1 MQNVILGTAS
11 GYPLTVLDRFCGTA
25 RRAGHKGRIL
35 LWTDEATMAHAAK
48 LRRSHD
54 VELRVCPT
62 HPYHVQTARYLAYED
77 FLNEAHAE
85 LDRVL
90 LCDVRDV
97 VFRSDPFAHP
107 HALLHPLCAFLE
119 DTTIGDS
126 IFNKAWVQ
134 QAFGD
139 AAFLAIAHEPV
150 SCSGTTLGT
159 VDAMRLYLAAMN
171 AYAKAL
177 HGKGQPITVG
187 LDQGIHNVI
196 LHRDRLLA
204 SERVLSSNQDG
215 LVFTMGYARHE
226 RGANGWPQPI
236 GGTPACIAHQFDRMN
251 CADVKQFGTTLGC
264 DVSDLVTKRTPIR
277 EGTRLQAWV
286 SIEDGAGVPLARLTE
301 TASATLVAQR
311 KELGDS
317 VVDALSRHHLGD
329 TILLDLPELPPAM
342 RRLGGD
348 VLIPRSAFTNSTQPS
363 IGSLLALRDQAFAV
377 RRLVVT
383 SVNAGEVHAQPDL
396 APRKSGF
403 RLTLKVASA
412 T

>member
-25 RRAGHKGRIL
+25 RRAGHKGRIV
-35 LWTDEATMAHAAK
+35 LWTDEATMAHAAQ
-48 LRRSHD
+48 LRRRHD
-54 VELRVCPT
+54 VELLACPAY
-62 HPYHVQTARYLAYED
+62 PYHVQTARYLAYEE
-77 FLNEAHAE
+77 FLSQSPTE

-97 VFRSDPFAHP
+97 VFRTDPFAHP
-107 HALLHPLCAFLE
+107 QALLHPFCAFLE
-119 DTTIGDS
+119 ETTIGDS

-159 VDAMRLYLAAMN
+159 VDAMQLYLAKLN
-171 AYAKAL
+171 AIAKGL
-177 HGKGQPITVG
+177 HAKGQPITVG
-187 LDQGIHNVI
+187 LDQGIHNVL
-196 LHRDRLLA
+196 LHRDRFLE
-204 SERVLSSNQDG
+204 SERVLSRNQDG

-226 RGANGWPQPI
+226 RGAKGWPQPV
-236 GGTPACIAHQFDRMN
+236 GGAPACMIHQFDRMN
-251 CADVKQFGTTLGC
+251 CADVKQFGATLGC
-264 DVSDLVTKRTPIR
+264 DVSDLVTRRALIQ
-277 EGTRLQAWV
+277 EGTRLQAWL

-311 KELGDS
+311 QDLGDRI
-317 VVDALSRHHLGD
+317 VDALSRHHVGD
-329 TILLDLPELPPAM
+329 TILLDLPELPPAI

-348 VLIPRSAFTNSTQPS
+348 VLIPRSAFTNSTQPTV
-363 IGSLLALRDQAFAV
+363 GSLLALRDQAFAV

-383 SVNAGEVHAQPDL
+383 GVDASEVHAQPDL
-396 APRKSGF
+396 APRKNGF
-403 RLTLKVASA
+403 RLTMKVATA